1 MFKWFA
7 NHRPY
12 KSGMSSLSKHYWASA
27 LCARLCFR
35 GLRTPC
41 LSKSWPCLQ
50 EACHPTE
57 ETDMSQTLS
66 FSWDWEA
73 QNFPSPGTWVTNP
86 SQAKVTM
93 NSDKWVSEWELYTFP
108 HSSYWCKKKHDYLT
122 KPASIC
128 MGVEDHIQKSLP
140 FKLVTWGLFQ
150 HLTYQRRGSE
160 ITIRVPIALLLSRGF
175 KGCFLSFVVTVDGFL
190 CVQLI
195 WWPLWE
201 PENKCLHVLYL
212 SRK

>member
-1 MFKWFA
+1 MPGLGRSPGGGNGNPPQYSCLENPMDRGAWWRHTA
-7 NHRPY
+7 EQVSTCARIW
-12 KSGMSSLSKHYWASA
+12 SGMWLEIVTAAS
-27 LCARLCFR
+27 
-35 GLRTPC
+35 
-41 LSKSWPCLQ
+41 
-50 EACHPTE
+50 
-57 ETDMSQTLS
+57 
-66 FSWDWEA
+66 
-73 QNFPSPGTWVTNP
+73 V
-86 SQAKVTM
+86 
-93 NSDKWVSEWELYTFP
+93 DKWVSEWELYTFP

-212 SRK
+212 SRKLRRQVKFRSTENL

>member
-1 MFKWFA
+1 MWSAHRSGLYAKWA
-7 NHRPY
+7 SQVVLEPAGQCRGHKWHRSDAWRRKRQPTPVFLLENPMDRGAWWRDTAEQVSTCARIC
-12 KSGMSSLSKHYWASA
+12 SGMWL
-27 LCARLCFR
+27 
-35 GLRTPC
+35 
-41 LSKSWPCLQ
+41 
-50 EACHPTE
+50 EI
-57 ETDMSQTLS
+57 
-66 FSWDWEA
+66 
-73 QNFPSPGTWVTNP
+73 VT
-86 SQAKVTM
+86 AAAV
-93 NSDKWVSEWELYTFP
+93 DKWVSEGELYTFP
-108 HSSYWCKKKHDYLT
+108 HSSCWCKKKHDYLT

-150 HLTYQRRGSE
+150 HLTYQSHGSE

-201 PENKCLHVLYL
+201 SENKCLHVLYL